1 MIRKRITILLLF
13 LTATVPVLAQSAADP
28 RVKHVVVPAY
38 PRLAWFAQL
47 EGTVN
52 VDVEI
57 GADGHVLS
65 AAATGAHN
73 LLDQAADE
81 NARNWLFVPSD
92 SAGASARKLRIKYV
106 YKLEGKKQHELS
118 APEIT
123 LDLPD
128 AVTIVARPP
137 EPEP

>member
-1 MIRKRITILLLF
+1 MIHTRAAILLLF
-13 LTATVPVLAQSAADP
+13 LATTVVALSQSAADLH
-28 RVKHVVVPAY
+28 VKHMVVPVY

-47 EGTVN
+47 QGTVN
-52 VDVEI
+52 VDIEV
-57 GADGHVLS
+57 GADGKVRS
-65 AAATGAHN
+65 ARAIGAYN
-73 LLDQAADE
+73 LLDQAAE
-81 NARNWLFVPSD
+81 QNVRSWIFVPSNVVG
-92 SAGASARKLRIKYV
+92 SVTKLTVKYV

-128 AVTIVARPP
+128 AITIVAPPP